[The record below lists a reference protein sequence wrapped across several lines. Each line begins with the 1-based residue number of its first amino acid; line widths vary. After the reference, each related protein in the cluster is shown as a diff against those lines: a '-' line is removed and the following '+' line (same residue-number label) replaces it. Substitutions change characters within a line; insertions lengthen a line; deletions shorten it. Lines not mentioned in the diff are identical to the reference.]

1 MNIFK
6 LITYVIFILL
16 FWSCKPTTFP
26 IGQKNETFNS
36 YDENWKFFELDEPIK
51 ARVLIHLPST
61 GLCGN
66 IAFASVSIVQTKDE
80 QTFRILD
87 LCNNSNISEN
97 EIVKIIPAKKPEF
110 SVLLPSRTFINPQ
123 TEKAEQY
130 DWDKETLKTTY
141 GHIENK

>member
-36 YDENWKFFELDEPIK
+36 YDENWKFFELDEPIE